1 MRSVK
6 VSIFALVAA
15 AIAVLAFRNTD
26 GGTISGK
33 VTPLDGAS
41 MVWAISGADSL
52 KADIADGT
60 FSLQGAAIGT
70 YTVVINAKQP
80 FKNVTISDVKVD
92 EGKVTDLGEI
102 KLEQ

>member
-1 MRSVK
+1 MRSVN
-6 VSIFALVAA
+6 VSIFALAVA
-15 AIAVLAFRNTD
+15 AIAVFAFRNMD

-41 MVWAISGADSL
+41 MVWAISGTDSL
-52 KADIADGT
+52 KTDIADGT
-60 FSLQGAAIGT
+60 FTLQGAEAGT
-70 YTVVINAKQP
+70 YTVVIDAKQP
-80 FKNVTISDVKVD
+80 FKDVTISDVKVD